1 MSRSHAERDADAAL
15 AAPEPKGPQRR
26 CLASGTV
33 DDKSRL
39 LRFAVDPAGTVVPD
53 PGEDLP
59 GRGLWLRPRPDM
71 IDKARRKGLFARAA
85 RADVIVPDDLSDQ
98 VARLLR
104 RRCLDRIG
112 LARAAG
118 EAVAGFEKVRQ
129 LLKRDAAGVLL
140 EARDAADDGRLKLR
154 RVAQAVR
161 PGLAIIDWFDSAE
174 LGRAVGR
181 PQSMHVALRRGGH
194 AQRLLREAW
203 RYAAFADPP
212 EGTPDAERGGRRRE
226 HEL

>member
-1 MSRSHAERDADAAL
+1 
-15 AAPEPKGPQRR
+15 
-26 CLASGTV
+26 
-33 DDKSRL
+33 
-39 LRFAVDPAGTVVPD
+39 
-53 PGEDLP
+53 
-59 GRGLWLRPRPDM
+59 M
-71 IDKARRKGLFARAA
+71 IDKARRKRLFARAA
-85 RADVIVPDDLSDQ
+85 RAEVAVPDDLSDQ

-104 RRCLDRIG
+104 QRCLDRIG

-154 RVAQAVR
+154 RVVQAVR

-203 RYAAFADPP
+203 RYAAFAEPP
-212 EGTPDAERGGRRRE
+212 DGTPDAERGGRRPD